1 MSNTTDTKQKNSTP
15 YSCYRGARRMEL
27 EEFSEHM
34 ARWESEF
41 VPEIEREAKV
51 VHPTPSTWTTVY
63 VHNDSRNLHTRED
76 YENSHGFD
84 PNDYEYLQSL
94 YE

>member
-41 VPEIEREAKV
+41 KPELIRESV
-51 VHPTPSTWTTVY
+51 RCNPTPSTWTTVY
-63 VHNDSRNLHTRED
+63 VHNDSRTLTSRED
-76 YENSHGFD
+76 YEMSAGFD
-84 PNDYEYLQSL
+84 PNDYEYIQST